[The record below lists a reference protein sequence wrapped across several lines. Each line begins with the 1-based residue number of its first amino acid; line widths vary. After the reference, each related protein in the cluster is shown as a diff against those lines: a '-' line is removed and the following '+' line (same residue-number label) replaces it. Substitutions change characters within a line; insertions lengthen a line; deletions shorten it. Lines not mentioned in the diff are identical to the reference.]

1 MILFSHLSGEAREN
15 RSEQMESIPLPPS
28 LESRPSQKQDVECST
43 QSDDIPNVQSVGVP
57 VEADDGRVLPL
68 QFGL

>member
-1 MILFSHLSGEAREN
+1 
-15 RSEQMESIPLPPS
+15 MESSPLPPS

-43 QSDDIPNVQSVGVP
+43 QSDDIPSVQSVGVP
-57 VEADDGRVLPL
+57 VEVDDGRVLPL

>member
-1 MILFSHLSGEAREN
+1 
-15 RSEQMESIPLPPS
+15 MESIPLPPS

-43 QSDDIPNVQSVGVP
+43 QSDGIPNVQSVGVP
-57 VEADDGRVLPL
+57 VEVDDGRVLPL